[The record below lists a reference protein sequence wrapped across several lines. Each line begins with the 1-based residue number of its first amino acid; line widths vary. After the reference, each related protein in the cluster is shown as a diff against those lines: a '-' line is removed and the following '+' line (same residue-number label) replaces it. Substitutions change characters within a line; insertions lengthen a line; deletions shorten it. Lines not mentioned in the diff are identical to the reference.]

1 METSALQLL
10 DIGLNLAHDSF
21 DADRDAVIARAVD
34 AGVTKMVIT
43 GSSIESTHAAIATA
57 RSQPM
62 RFRATAGVHPHHA
75 AEVGTA
81 QLAEL
86 DRLARQPEVVAVG
99 ECGLDYF
106 RDLSP
111 RDAQRAAFRGQL
123 EIAAA
128 VGKPV
133 FLHQRDAHDDFV
145 AILKEFRPRLA
156 GGVAHCFT
164 AGLDEARAYLD
175 LDLYIGITGWIC
187 DERRG
192 YHLRDVVAQV
202 PANRL
207 LLETDAPYLLPR
219 NIEPK
224 PRDRRNEPMYLP
236 YVLAAVAAARKEPL
250 ERLAAITTANAMRLF
265 AWPSEPAS
273 GDSP

>member
-1 METSALQLL
+1 LETAAAQLT

-21 DADRDAVIARAVD
+21 DADRDAVVERAVR

-43 GSSIESTHAAIATA
+43 GSSIASTHAAIRLVRA
-57 RSQPM
+57 QPM

-75 AEVGTA
+75 AEVDAA

-86 DRLARQPEVVAVG
+86 TALAREPEIIAVG

-106 RDLSP
+106 RDLAP
-111 RDAQRAAFRGQL
+111 RAAQREAFRGQL
-123 EIAAA
+123 EIAVA

-133 FLHQRDAHDDFV
+133 FLHQRDAHEDFV
-145 AILKEFRPRLA
+145 AILREYRPRLV

-164 AGLDEARAYLD
+164 AGLAEARAYLD
-175 LDLYIGITGWIC
+175 LDLHIGITGWIC

-202 PANRL
+202 PAERL
-207 LLETDAPYLLPR
+207 LLETDAPYLMPR

-224 PRDRRNEPMYLP
+224 PRHRRNEPMYLP
-236 YVLAAVAAARKEPL
+236 YVLAAVAAARGATPAQ
-250 ERLAAITTANAMRLF
+250 LATITTANAMRLF
-265 AWPSEPAS
+265 AWPSANGE
-273 GDSP
+273 